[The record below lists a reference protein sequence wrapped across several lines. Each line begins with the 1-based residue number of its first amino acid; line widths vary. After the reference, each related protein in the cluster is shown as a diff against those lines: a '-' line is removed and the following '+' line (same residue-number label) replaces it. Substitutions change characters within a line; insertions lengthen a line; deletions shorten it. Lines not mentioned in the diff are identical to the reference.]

1 MRTGT
6 PHLTQEQIHSRIVNM
21 LTMASSFDVI
31 ARFGAVEIIKMV
43 SEYLPLSA
51 ELPLCEEQLEALDIF
66 WRRMGDA
73 DDVTAYDIQMVQVLE
88 LSPQWRAAR
97 DWASESL
104 ALFVEPGPL
113 AA

>member
-1 MRTGT
+1 
-6 PHLTQEQIHSRIVNM
+6 M

-43 SEYLPLSA
+43 GEYLPLSA
-51 ELPLCEEQLEALDIF
+51 ELPLSEEQLEALDIF

-104 ALFVEPGPL
+104 ALFVDPGSQL
-113 AA
+113 L